1 MKLIHFLPIL
11 LIVAVLSCEKNE
23 NESPA
28 YVGTWVRTE
37 ADTLSFTPL
46 VLIENKMEMKL
57 QVGSWE
63 MISKIRVTGYITD
76 WEDYM
81 GMRGTLNVSGED
93 AVITFQEVGVR
104 AMNMQT
110 MTFID
115 DEITWYNADDNPNEF
130 GFYLDE
136 YGPGVTTQDAKF
148 IVVGNT
154 LTVKA
159 DDNGN
164 GTIEEEEI
172 LVFTKG

>member
-1 MKLIHFLPIL
+1 MKLIHFLPVL
-11 LIVAVLSCEKNE
+11 LIVAVLSCEKDK

-28 YVGTWVRTE
+28 YVGNWVRTE
-37 ADTLSFTPL
+37 ADTLSLVPL
-46 VLIENKMEMKL
+46 VLLENKMEMKL

-76 WEDYM
+76 WEEYM
-81 GMRGTLNVSGED
+81 GMRGTLTVSGED
-93 AVITFQEVGVR
+93 ATITFAEIGVR
-104 AMNMQT
+104 NFDMQT

-115 DEITWYNADDNPNEF
+115 DEITWYNANDNPNEY
-130 GFYLDE
+130 GYYLDE
-136 YGPGVTTQDAKF
+136 YGPGIATQEAKF
-148 IVVGNT
+148 IVSGNT